1 MIRWS
6 TSFICSANASAL
18 SWELLNAFLNASNW
32 DNTSGGK
39 MLFAALV
46 LNRDEK
52 APVSPNRLPS
62 FRTLLNLS
70 ILSLMLSIGFPN
82 IANFLFFVVNIILLG
97 MYAVGTY
104 HMFM

>member
-6 TSFICSANASAL
+6 TSFICSANASTL

-46 LNRDEK
+46 L
-52 APVSPNRLPS
+52 
-62 FRTLLNLS
+62 
-70 ILSLMLSIGFPN
+70 MLDSAEG
-82 IANFLFFVVNIILLG
+82 
-97 MYAVGTY
+97 
-104 HMFM
+104 